1 MCQQKL
7 NRIRH
12 HHAFTF
18 RGALNSY
25 APKYTSIISFFI
37 QTANSNKSIL
47 NSATDTRRVAF
58 TIAFAT
64 SLITTHRQWNQIE
77 FTIILT
83 SIQIPFH
90 LANNENESSFF
101 AMLSHS
107 ATSDLY
113 SFHITFSLGDDNDDG
128 EDSYSCGG
136 DLCGSIFASKSRFTS
151 NPVKG
156 SNTLTYTHKYT
167 QSNRRARATK
177 MIYEIRRLSAA
188 SLLVASSHVV
198 STTFCMY
205 TIVWQSTKRGLS
217 L

>member
-101 AMLSHS
+101 
-107 ATSDLY
+107 
-113 SFHITFSLGDDNDDG
+113 SLGDDNDDG